1 MTKKST
7 LRFGGV
13 MSAAFLAIVAVPA
26 HATKWMIIG
35 PELNPAPNRSVYI
48 MSAGKECVF
57 ERFVDGFDKINTDRS
72 PHLAA
77 TFAAF

>member
-1 MTKKST
+1 MTNRSM
-7 LRFGGV
+7 LRFGSA
-13 MSAAFLAIVAVPA
+13 MSAMLLATFAVPA

-35 PELNPAPNRSVYI
+35 PELNPSPNRSVYI

-72 PHLAA
+72 PHFAA
-77 TFAAF
+77 TFAGF